1 MSNKRTAVDVYM
13 SIVYKWGVLA
23 LVTAAMCATITFV
36 TEKALGLYSNVS
48 WLPLGIFAAMDVICF
63 FIGVYLVKTAFD
75 DDGFLKEGK
84 LKIGKLF
91 TSLLVVVQWNYIV
104 YLIPSRTFWG
114 FIFFFIILV
123 AFFLDAKLLL
133 IDGIICAVSLIIGWF
148 VPVTTL
154 LPVKDE
160 LYISDIV
167 MCLVGIVLSIAGATI
182 FVFFVSNFLV
192 NAKKDEL
199 EENNKKVMSVMDAVR
214 SISEKMV
221 TAGSALMEI
230 SSSESASAEELSATS
245 EELVASSN
253 VLGSKADE
261 SMTNL
266 SELNDCESIVEQNVE
281 KVEATSDSLLEKS
294 KENEKSLNDLQ
305 GINAEVSESM
315 SVTTDIAERLSK
327 AVEEIG
333 TTLELIQGISSSTS
347 LLALNASIEAAR
359 AGDAGKGFAVV
370 ATEVG
375 KLAEN
380 TQSSLK
386 DVGEVIER
394 VQKNV
399 DEITTQVDENAAKL
413 AEQNSQFKVVFG
425 DIREMTNML
434 NESVDAIMEM
444 DQAHKRQS
452 EIIRKTVEI
461 NRNIAESI
469 QSENEQ
475 FASISAMAESNA
487 DSTEQVAA
495 HAGTINEMVDE
506 ISRLLSD

>member
-1 MSNKRTAVDVYM
+1 MR
-13 SIVYKWGVLA
+13 VL
-23 LVTAAMCATITFV
+23 F
-36 TEKALGLYSNVS
+36 
-48 WLPLGIFAAMDVICF
+48 
-63 FIGVYLVKTAFD
+63 
-75 DDGFLKEGK
+75 
-84 LKIGKLF
+84 KI
-91 TSLLVVVQWNYIV
+91 
-104 YLIPSRTFWG
+104 
-114 FIFFFIILV
+114 
-123 AFFLDAKLLL
+123 
-133 IDGIICAVSLIIGWF
+133 
-148 VPVTTL
+148 
-154 LPVKDE
+154 
-160 LYISDIV
+160 
-167 MCLVGIVLSIAGATI
+167 LSIFRNNSNCSSPLFCTNHVNTPNAVINIGGERDIIRISCVGGNIGQTI
-182 FVFFVSNFLV
+182 L
-192 NAKKDEL
+192 L
-199 EENNKKVMSVMDAVR
+199 
-214 SISEKMV
+214 
-221 TAGSALMEI
+221 EI

-245 EELVASSN
+245 EELLTSSN

-261 SMTNL
+261 SITNL

-281 KVEATSDSLLEKS
+281 KVEVTSDSLLEKS

-305 GINAEVSESM
+305 GINAEVSKSM

-333 TTLELIQGISSSTS
+333 TTLELIQEISSSTS

-413 AEQNSQFKVVFG
+413 AEQNSQFKVVFR
-425 DIREMTNML
+425 DIQEMTNML

-444 DQAHKRQS
+444 DLAHKRQS

-469 QSENEQ
+469 RSENGQ
-475 FASISAMAESNA
+475 FASISEMAESNA

-495 HAGTINEMVDE
+495 QAGTINEMVDE
-506 ISRLLSD
+506 ISRLLNN

>member
-48 WLPLGIFAAMDVICF
+48 WLPLGIFAAMDVVCF

-123 AFFLDAKLLL
+123 AFFLDVKLLL

-199 EENNKKVMSVMDAVR
+199 EENNKKIMSVMDAVR

-245 EELVASSN
+245 EELAASSR
-253 VLGSKADE
+253 LLSTRAKE
-261 SMTNL
+261 SMDNL
-266 SELNDCESIVEQNVE
+266 SELSDCESIVEQNME
-281 KVEATSDSLLEKS
+281 KVETTSDELQETSR
-294 KENEKSLNDLQ
+294 ENETALNDLQ

-386 DVGEVIER
+386 DVGEIIGR
-394 VQKNV
+394 VQQNV
-399 DEITTQVDENAAKL
+399 DEITTQVGKNAEKL
-413 AEQNSQFKVVFG
+413 SEQNEQFKTVFG
-425 DIREMTNML
+425 SIREMTDML
-434 NESVDAIMEM
+434 GVSVDAVGEM

-452 EIIRKTVEI
+452 EVIRRTVEI
-461 NRNIAESI
+461 NRDIAESI

-475 FASISAMAESNA
+475 YASISAMAESNA
-487 DSTEQVAA
+487 DNTEQVAVQ
-495 HAGTINEMVDE
+495 AGTINEMVDE
-506 ISRLLSD
+506 INRLLND